1 MQLGRDMRIAVL
13 EDDPVYANFAI
24 ETLSADGH
32 VCHGFSR
39 GGALVHALRRQTFDL
54 LLLDWVVP
62 GTSGEEVLHWVRQN
76 LREHVPVMF
85 MTAYKRETDI
95 MSILNA
101 GADDYVIKP
110 VSAGVLLARVSSLL
124 RRAYKINAGTARET
138 FGNFEFDRPSAQV
151 LCNGVPVHLRL
162 REFTLALLLFQ
173 NLGRPLSRSHILEM
187 VWKQASDIP
196 SRTLD
201 THISV
206 IRTKLGLRPENGYRL
221 APVYGYG
228 YCLEQIGETLSPS
241 LDALRK
247 DNGR

>member
-1 MQLGRDMRIAVL
+1 MQPGQGMRIAIL
-13 EDDPVYANFAI
+13 EDDPVYADFAI
-24 ETLSADGH
+24 ATLSAAGH
-32 VCHGFSR
+32 VCHGFLR

-62 GTSGEEVLHWVRQN
+62 GMSGEEVLHWVRQN

-85 MTAYKRETDI
+85 MTACKRETEV

-124 RRAYKINAGTARET
+124 RRAYKIDPGTARET
-138 FGNFEFDRPSAQV
+138 FGNFEFDWSSAQV
-151 LCNGVPVHLRL
+151 LRNGVLVALTH

-187 VWKQASDIP
+187 AWKQAGDIP
-196 SRTLD
+196 SRTMD
-201 THISV
+201 THISCL
-206 IRTKLGLRPENGYRL
+206 RTKLSLRPENGYRL

-228 YCLEQIGETLSPS
+228 YCLEQIGTLSPS

-247 DNGR
+247 DAGR